1 MLHKYSSNYYSTE
14 RDLSCYSLL
23 EREESKHDGTFNNSL
38 GVGFEDSSIEGQD
51 SFEQNVESSWSYV
64 GDEAIADIHTSNS
77 NSHPKSKSTFS
88 KDESN
93 NLNSYED
100 ISGVLNKS
108 LTNMSNELKDSSTI
122 SNISYTS
129 RHNFDLNGKSI
140 DTKILPPSPTS
151 PRTTFIGGCIRE
163 GINPLSRIIIRKKL
177 SSVLDLENFNLGDV
191 TGKILAECI
200 HELPF
205 VDSINLG
212 ANNLTDFSLK
222 HLLNSMMK
230 METLT
235 NLNISRNKIDGSS
248 STALAKWCSSPSCTI
263 KVLTLQHADVDD
275 DECHDFVGGLYTNSK
290 IRELDLSHNFIGQKE
305 GMKGV
310 VTGGSALAEYLKS
323 NKCGLTTLKV
333 AWNSIRL
340 DSACELSRALSINNT
355 LTFLDLS
362 YNGMGSAAGEALG
375 DSIAYN
381 KALKTLI
388 IKNNNLNGCS
398 CFTICVGVQE
408 NYAMKYLCMDENPI
422 GELGAKA
429 LLQIPVMCGTR
440 VSISAASCNT
450 GLRGDPRA
458 NSFDYSFPC
467 REYELKM
474 ENEFDRAVAMSI
486 LQIVASHSSYIFQ
499 SIYYELPGNSSKR
512 LKLVQAIS
520 KEKENYFDEN
530 QKAIVLGLKKM
541 LDASSSVE
549 AGNIKLVFSYF
560 IFILF

>member
-1 MLHKYSSNYYSTE
+1 MELCRRYISIYVSIYLYINI
-14 RDLSCYSLL
+14 SL
-23 EREESKHDGTFNNSL
+23 T
-38 GVGFEDSSIEGQD
+38 SILIYLD
-51 SFEQNVESSWSYV
+51 
-64 GDEAIADIHTSNS
+64 DDIADIHTSHANS
-77 NSHPKSKSTFS
+77 RKKNKTLVTE
-88 KDESN
+88 KDQSN
-93 NLNSYED
+93 NLNSFED
-100 ISGVLNKS
+100 ISGVLNRS
-108 LTNMSNELKDSSTI
+108 LVNISKETKQFSTM

-129 RHNFDLNGKSI
+129 RYNFDLNGKSI
-140 DTKILPPSPTS
+140 DTKILPPAPTS

-177 SSVLDLENFNLGDV
+177 SSVLNLERFNLGDI

-200 HELPF
+200 HQLPF
-205 VDSINLG
+205 VDSVNL
-212 ANNLTDFSLK
+212 ADNNLTDFSLK

-230 METLT
+230 IETLT
-235 NLNISRNKIDGSS
+235 NLNLSRNKIDGYS
-248 STALAKWCSSPSCTI
+248 STALAKWCSSPACTI
-263 KVLTLQHADVDD
+263 RILTLQHADVDD
-275 DECHDFVGGLYTNSK
+275 GECNDFVSGLYTNSR

-310 VTGGSALAEYLKS
+310 ITGGTALAKYLES

-333 AWNSIRL
+333 SWNSIRL
-340 DSACELSRALSINNT
+340 DSACELSRALAINNT

-381 KALKTLI
+381 KSLKTLI
-388 IKNNNLNGCS
+388 ISNNNLNGCA

-408 NYAMKYLCMDENPI
+408 NFAMKYLCMDENPI

-429 LLQIPVMCGTR
+429 MLQIPVMCGSR

-474 ENEFDRAVAMSI
+474 DVEFDRAVAMSI

-499 SIYYELPGNSSKR
+499 SVYYELPGQASKR

-520 KEKENYFDEN
+520 KEKEKYFDEN
-530 QKAIVLGLKKM
+530 QKAVVFGLKKM
-541 LDASSSVE
+541 LEASSSVE
-549 AGNIKLVFSYF
+549 AGKLL
-560 IFILF
+560 II